1 MPQEIQSQED
11 ADLLVKALRSG
22 YIPEDKKE
30 AAFQNLEKWES
41 RKKEPP
47 SAWSQSIPG
56 QYANYVTD
64 VTGELLSGNFSNA
77 GGKMRDAALGIL
89 EPAATIGSGALA
101 EVGAG
106 TAGLASLPFVGL
118 DDSVDVINR
127 VRDAGTY
134 SPRTKAGQERL
145 AAIGDSPVAGL
156 LNKFNEGSEWL
167 GTKTLEATGSPLLA
181 AAAHTA
187 PTAALELGSLGAA
200 KGFGGMR
207 RVPATLKSGKVVPKR
222 QYGGVSATRSR
233 PVRQPQGLLY
243 QSDEA
248 ADIARMNSGQ
258 IDDVAAQ
265 QARAEAF
272 RRAGLV
278 DDAGPTRAQITRNKT
293 DFQTQQEIA
302 KKSNAVSERLAMQQG
317 ILGSKFD
324 EAIEATGGKPVSGIS
339 SVADDIIGRST
350 KVDDAISRAYTL
362 AEEIAPK
369 TQNIDLTSYVN
380 RLIESTGDNL
390 YLKGMIS
397 SLTNDLK
404 NKGILKNKKIAK
416 LVSAKEAHD
425 VRTYINT
432 HFDGAN
438 GKQRFRL
445 HELKEHLDN
454 DVRRVVGK
462 NVFKE
467 ADSLKA
473 AHEASLRKAQISKY
487 DDLKTNLVKDIRDNT
502 VDPDFLAKTVSTSK
516 KYRAEHIRQLR
527 DYLNQTD
534 SGKAAWR
541 DFQAEVL
548 DEIKQDSFRGPIDQL
563 ENLHIT
569 RASFERALKRIG
581 EPKIKEIFDVS
592 TQEFLDLIDEVV
604 KLQEPIA
611 GTQQGLG
618 PSAQALDKLT
628 EMVKAVPGLKGFVYD
643 IAGRRLG
650 KYRVPDAP
658 VNLLTPDYVPGAVTG
673 GLLSGAAQ
681 AEKRG
686 LLQGNQ

>member
-1 MPQEIQSQED
+1 MNEDELKAFLIEAESLGDWEAAEAALSQLEEIQ
-11 ADLLVKALRSG
+11 KN
-22 YIPEDKKE
+22 KKP
-30 AAFQNLEKWES
+30 S
-41 RKKEPP
+41 P
-47 SAWSQSIPG
+47 SAWSQSLPG
-56 QYANYVTD
+56 QYADYVTD

-77 GGKMRDAALGIL
+77 GGMMRDAALGIL

-101 EVGAG
+101 EVAAG

-181 AAAHTA
+181 AAAHTG
-187 PTAALELGSLGAA
+187 PTAALELLPLGAA
-200 KGFGGMR
+200 KRFGGVR
-207 RVPATLKSGKVVPKR
+207 RVSGVVKGGKTVPKR

-248 ADIARMNSGQ
+248 ADLARMNSGQ

-265 QARAEAF
+265 QARAETF

-293 DFQTQQEIA
+293 DFQTQQELA
-302 KKSNAVSERLAMQQG
+302 KKSNVVNERLEMQQG

-324 EAIEATGGKPVSGIS
+324 EAIEATGGQPVSGIS

-350 KVDDAISRAYTL
+350 RADDAISRAYTL
-362 AEEIAPK
+362 AEEMAPK

-380 RLIESTGDNL
+380 RLAESTGDNL

-404 NKGILKNKKIAK
+404 NKGIIKNKKIAR

-425 VRTYINT
+425 VRKYINR
-432 HFDGAN
+432 HFNGAN
-438 GKQRFRL
+438 GEQRFRL

-473 AHEASLRKAQISKY
+473 AHEAGLRKAKISKY
-487 DDLKTNLVKDIRDNT
+487 DSSKTNLVKDIRDNT
-502 VDPDFLAKTVSTSK
+502 VDPDSLAKTVSTSK

-548 DEIKQDSFRGPIDQL
+548 DQIKQDSFRGPLDQL

-581 EPKIKEIFDVS
+581 DPKIKEIFDVS
-592 TQEFLDLIDEVV
+592 TQQFLDLIDEVV

-618 PSAQALDKLT
+618 PSAQAVAKITKMFKD
-628 EMVKAVPGLKGFVYD
+628 MPFGLEEFVYD
-643 IAGRRLG
+643 LAGRRLG

-658 VNLLTPDYVPGAVTG
+658 VSLLTPDYVPGAVAG
-673 GLLSGAAQ
+673 GLISGAAQ